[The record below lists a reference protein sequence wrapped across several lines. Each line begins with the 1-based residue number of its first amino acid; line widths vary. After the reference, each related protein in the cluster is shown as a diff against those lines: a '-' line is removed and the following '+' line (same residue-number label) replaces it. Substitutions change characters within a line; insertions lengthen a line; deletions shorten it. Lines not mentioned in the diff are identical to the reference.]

1 MEVIFRRCAGLDVHK
16 KTVVAC
22 VRILDEAGEL
32 TKLVRTFGTM
42 TGDLEE
48 MARWLTELG
57 VTHVAME
64 STGVFW
70 KPLYNVLDGRFELLL
85 CNAQHVKRVPGRK
98 TDVTDCE
105 WIAQL
110 LQHGLLHGSL
120 VPQRAMRELRD
131 LTRQRAQLTGEQ
143 SRAVNRIHKVLED
156 ANVKLGAVATDIL
169 GKSGRAILDAIVD
182 GESDPQRLADMAVGQ
197 LRKKIPE
204 LEKALHGKLTEHHR
218 FMLKTLLEQVDY
230 LEGLIS
236 RLSQRISELTPTLG
250 GEHGSLPFD
259 EALGLVITSPG
270 FAQRNA
276 QNVLAE
282 IGCDMSR
289 FPTAAHLASWTGICP
304 GNNESAGKHKGGPG
318 RKGSRWLRRALVQ
331 AAWAASRTKD
341 TYLAA
346 QFRRLQRRRGT
357 KRALVAVAHSL
368 LVSLYYMLKHR
379 VPYGDLGPMHF
390 DQLHPERLTRNLVRR
405 LEALGHK
412 VTLEKAA

>member
-22 VRILDEAGEL
+22 VRILDEAGQL

-42 TGDLEE
+42 TGDLEDLG
-48 MARWLTELG
+48 RWLGELG

-70 KPLYNVLDGRFELLL
+70 KPVYNVLEGRFELLL

-169 GKSGRAILDAIVD
+169 GKSGRAILDAIVG

-230 LEGLIS
+230 LETLIS
-236 RLSQRISELTPTLG
+236 RLSQRISQLTPALG

-289 FPTAAHLASWTGICP
+289 FPTAAHLASWSGICP

-368 LVSLYYMLKHR
+368 LVSLYYMLKRR

>member
-1 MEVIFRRCAGLDVHK
+1 
-16 KTVVAC
+16 
-22 VRILDEAGEL
+22 
-32 TKLVRTFGTM
+32 
-42 TGDLEE
+42 
-48 MARWLTELG
+48 
-57 VTHVAME
+57 
-64 STGVFW
+64 
-70 KPLYNVLDGRFELLL
+70 
-85 CNAQHVKRVPGRK
+85 
-98 TDVTDCE
+98 
-105 WIAQL
+105 
-110 LQHGLLHGSL
+110 
-120 VPQRAMRELRD
+120 
-131 LTRQRAQLTGEQ
+131 
-143 SRAVNRIHKVLED
+143 
-156 ANVKLGAVATDIL
+156 
-169 GKSGRAILDAIVD
+169 
-182 GESDPQRLADMAVGQ
+182 
-197 LRKKIPE
+197 
-204 LEKALHGKLTEHHR
+204 
-218 FMLKTLLEQVDY
+218 
-230 LEGLIS
+230 
-236 RLSQRISELTPTLG
+236 
-250 GEHGSLPFD
+250 
-259 EALGLVITSPG
+259 VITSPG

-289 FPTAAHLASWTGICP
+289 FPTAAHLASWSGICP

-368 LVSLYYMLKHR
+368 LVSLYYMLKRR